1 MKVGES
7 MKKVKYLIIFIVM
20 IVGMTIISYADSTI
34 AYYSPYPKDI
44 TIYISCPDI
53 GMKLILND
61 NTIEKLNMELDGKS
75 VNAAYDK
82 REQAVVYRSNIP
94 LSPGQHAVDL
104 EVHLEGWSNFLSQS
118 WSFTVSD
125 KAIRDFPQ
133 ITEAQKTVL
142 AFANNFRNAIG
153 LPLVNMNKS
162 LNAAANAH
170 TNYMLINSKTTH
182 DELVGNKAYTGGT
195 PFVRAKSYGYNGIA
209 VSENVSSGYTNLNNA
224 LQAFVAAPYHRIA
237 WIDPYATDLGY
248 SGERGYHTVVFGST
262 SKGNDTPLVVYPYD
276 NQKDVQTTWENRET
290 PNPLRNINDTSVG
303 YPITISYFSS
313 KNITSIGSPNITLK
327 DGSGNKIEAYINY
340 PGNDDQL
347 THSVIIIPSDPLNG
361 ATKYSI
367 SATFTIFFEDGT
379 KIQKNLTSTFTT
391 KGTKRYAYNDISSHW
406 AAEVI
411 DKLANEGIIT
421 AKSNNYFRPNN
432 AVTRGE
438 FCSFIARM
446 LDLEL
451 KAVEN
456 YFSDVTLSTDNS
468 IYIEAVKR
476 YGIIKGYEDGTFK
489 PDKTM
494 SRQEMAAVIKRV
506 YDKETGLSANV
517 SQYNINFTDK
527 DQIRDWAV
535 SSVKLCNKLG
545 IMKGR
550 ANGGFYPYDSTT
562 RAESAVIINR
572 LMEALDR

>member
-1 MKVGES
+1 
-7 MKKVKYLIIFIVM
+7 M

-61 NTIEKLNMELDGKS
+61 NTIEKLNMEVDGKS
-75 VNAAYDK
+75 VNAKYDK
-82 REQAVVYRSNIP
+82 GEEAVVYRSDIP
-94 LSPGQHAVDL
+94 LSSGQHTVDL
-104 EVHLEGWSNFLSQS
+104 EVHLKGWSNFLSQS

-125 KAIRDFPQ
+125 KAIKEFPQ
-133 ITEAQKTVL
+133 TNEAQKTVL
-142 AFANNFRNAIG
+142 AFANNLRNAIG
-153 LPLVNMNKS
+153 LELVNMNKS

-195 PFVRAKSYGYNGIA
+195 PFVRAKSYGYSGIA
-209 VSENVSSGYTNLNNA
+209 VTENVSSGYRNLNDA

-248 SGERGYHTVVFGST
+248 SGEEEYHTILFGSMR
-262 SKGNDTPLVVYPYD
+262 KGNDKLVVYPYD
-276 NQKDVQTTWENRET
+276 NQRDVHTTWENRET
-290 PNPLRNINDTSVG
+290 PNPLRNINDKSIG
-303 YPITISYFSS
+303 YPITVSYFSK
-313 KNITSIGSPNITLK
+313 KNITSLGDTNITLK
-327 DGSGNKIEAYINY
+327 DGLGNKIEAYIKH

-347 THSVIIIPSDPLNG
+347 TNSIIIIPSEPLNG
-361 ATKYSI
+361 ATKYNI
-367 SATFTIFFEDGT
+367 SAAFTIYFEDGT
-379 KIQKNLTSTFTT
+379 KKDVNHQSDFTT
-391 KGTKRYAYNDISSHW
+391 KGTKKYAYNDISNHW
-406 AAEVI
+406 AADVI
-411 DKLANEGIIT
+411 DTLANQGIIT

-456 YFSDVTLSTDNS
+456 YFSDVTLATENS

-476 YGIIKGYEDGTFK
+476 YGIIEGYEDGTFK
-489 PDKTM
+489 PEKTM

-506 YDKETGLSANV
+506 YEKETDLSTNV
-517 SQYNINFTDK
+517 SEYNINFTDNN
-527 DQIRDWAV
+527 QISEWAIN
-535 SSVKLCNKLG
+535 SVKLCNKLE
-545 IMKGR
+545 IMRGR

-572 LMEALDR
+572 LIKALDR